1 MSHNNFQILP
11 ESAELAGGLPT
22 ADAPKRGVSRLLR
35 ALAALFSQPQAPT
48 PLEAARAAR
57 KAAAEAYADAVNR
70 EDSRDQHWTLKRY
83 QRATRELMHQERLAG
98 LR

>member
-1 MSHNNFQILP
+1 MNKKSFFIPELP
-11 ESAELAGGLPT
+11 ALASGQGA
-22 ADAPKRGVSRLLR
+22 ADAPKPSVSRLLR

-83 QRATRELMHQERLAG
+83 QRATRELMHQERMAG